1 MMQMYNQQGI
11 TDNYPQYT
19 TNFWEDAGNNYG
31 FGSSNISDAIS
42 HHPAMHTTPMPIEQT
57 SNLPEINA
65 FNDSYGGYSGVGN
78 TAFEEQ
84 PISKASSSVGFQA
97 PKTSMSDVFLEGV
110 KGFGE
115 GMENGVLRGLNSA
128 TFGIYDLANYKLLG
142 NEYANKQNEQQ
153 DIAEQAG
160 LGVYNKIANNLI
172 DVGTGG
178 KVTKKMLKSLWK
190 YMK

>member
-1 MMQMYNQQGI
+1 M
-11 TDNYPQYT
+11 NY
-19 TNFWEDAGNNYG
+19 D
-31 FGSSNISDAIS
+31 
-42 HHPAMHTTPMPIEQT
+42 
-57 SNLPEINA
+57 
-65 FNDSYGGYSGVGN
+65 
-78 TAFEEQ
+78 
-84 PISKASSSVGFQA
+84 
-97 PKTSMSDVFLEGV
+97 SMSDVFLEGV

-128 TFGIYDLANYKLLG
+128 TFGIYDLVNYKLLG

-172 DVGTGG
+172 DVGTEG